1 MKIILS
7 LILIFFYNTS
17 FLLSQSIEEDHTKV
31 KSSICL
37 KALKSGKVIDEA
49 NNMME
54 YNANII
60 YDEKVYYL
68 KILKKYYKDMSI
80 LKPQHIPNKV
90 ICYKLNKL
98 D

>member
-7 LILIFFYNTS
+7 IILMFFHNTS
-17 FLLSQSIEEDHTKV
+17 FLLSQSIEEEHTKV

-37 KALKSGKVIDEA
+37 KALKSGKVIDD
-49 NNMME
+49 
-54 YNANII
+54 NANII
-60 YDEKVYYL
+60 YDEKIYYL
-68 KILKKYYKDMSI
+68 KILKKYYKDMST

>member
-1 MKIILS
+1 
-7 LILIFFYNTS
+7 
-17 FLLSQSIEEDHTKV
+17 
-31 KSSICL
+31 
-37 KALKSGKVIDEA
+37 
-49 NNMME
+49 MME